1 MYGETLILAHW
12 GGQFSMA
19 ILHVFTRKVKP
30 GRRQEFCSEIA
41 TAKTIIER
49 LGARVRVLDRQMGHN
64 APSILFVMESSD
76 WKAFGELQEKM
87 QTEREL
93 LAFWS
98 KAHVDNP
105 NRPAEVVDIALAM
118 DLTMG

>member
-1 MYGETLILAHW
+1 
-12 GGQFSMA
+12 MA
-19 ILHVFTRKVKP
+19 IFHVFTWKVKP
-30 GRRQEFCSEIA
+30 GRRQESCSEMA

-64 APSILFVMESSD
+64 APCILFIMESSD
-76 WKAFGELQEKM
+76 WKAFGELQEKI
-87 QTEREL
+87 QTDREL

-105 NRPAEVVDIALAM
+105 NRPAEVMDIALAM
-118 DLTMG
+118 DLPME